1 MGYVQK
7 NLMPNEQV
15 IATGQVHWW
24 VYVPGA
30 LSTILG
36 LRLVIASGAF
46 GWLVFGWLVVVVGL
60 VSLLKAW
67 IYAFSTEL
75 AITNKRVIAK
85 FGFIGR
91 STVELLHRNVESL
104 HVDQS
109 IIGRIFN
116 FGTVVINGTG
126 GVRTPI
132 PRIAAPL
139 EFRRQVLITIEGG
152 QS

>member
-1 MGYVQK
+1 
-7 NLMPNEQV
+7 MPNEQV

-30 LSTILG
+30 LLTIVG
-36 LRLVIASGAF
+36 LLTIASITY
-46 GWLVFGWLVVVVGL
+46 GWLLLVGGL
-60 VSLLKAW
+60 VLLLKAW
-67 IYAFSTEL
+67 VHAFSTEL

-85 FGFIGR
+85 FGFIRR
-91 STVELLHRNVESL
+91 STVELLHKNVESF
-104 HVDQS
+104 HVEQG
-109 IIGRIFN
+109 IIGRILN

-132 PRIAAPL
+132 PGIAAPL
-139 EFRRQVLITIEGG
+139 EFRRQALSIIEGD

>member
-1 MGYVQK
+1 MSYVQA

-24 VYVPGA
+24 GYVPGA
-30 LSTILG
+30 LFTVVG
-36 LRLVIASGAF
+36 LLLVIASSKF
-46 GWLVFGWLVVVVGL
+46 GWLTLVIGL
-60 VSLLKAW
+60 LLLLKAW
-67 IYAFSTEL
+67 MHAVSTEL

-85 FGFIGR
+85 FGFIR
-91 STVELLHRNVESL
+91 RNTVELPHKNVESF
-104 HVDQS
+104 HVDQG
-109 IIGRIFN
+109 IFGRIFN

-132 PRIAAPL
+132 PSIAAPL
-139 EFRRQVLITIEGG
+139 EFRRKALSTIEGG

>member
-1 MGYVQK
+1 MSYVQA

-24 VYVPGA
+24 AYVPGA
-30 LSTILG
+30 LVTIIG
-36 LRLVIASGAF
+36 LLLVIASGAV
-46 GWLVFGWLVVVVGL
+46 GWTLVVLGLVGL
-60 VSLLKAW
+60 LMAW
-67 IYAFSTEL
+67 MHAVSTEL

-85 FGFIGR
+85 FGFIRR
-91 STVELLHRNVESL
+91 STVELLHKNVESF
-104 HVDQS
+104 HVDQG
-109 IIGRIFN
+109 IFGRIFN

-132 PRIAAPL
+132 PSIAAPL
-139 EFRRQVLITIEGG
+139 EFRRQALSVIEGG

>member
-1 MGYVQK
+1 MSYVQA

-24 VYVPGA
+24 GYVPGA
-30 LSTILG
+30 LFTILG
-36 LRLVIASGAF
+36 LLLVIASGAF
-46 GWLVFGWLVVVVGL
+46 GWLLLVGGL
-60 VSLLKAW
+60 VLLLKAW
-67 IYAFSTEL
+67 IHAFSTEL

-85 FGFIGR
+85 FGFIRR
-91 STVELLHRNVESL
+91 STVELLHKNVESF
-104 HVDQS
+104 HVDQG

-132 PRIAAPL
+132 PSIAAPL
-139 EFRRQVLITIEGG
+139 EFRRQALSTIESG